1 MAKYISGIYPTESGW
16 KEFVVKPHL
25 VNFKSIKQ
33 TVPSVKGDISFEI
46 SSDENTK
53 IKLTNPDYTEAVV
66 YLPVPDGNTYKYV
79 LLNGQK
85 MWTKGKGISKQ
96 VNGVEYIGEETG
108 FIIFRIK
115 PGTWTIEGIL

>member
-1 MAKYISGIYPTESGW
+1 M
-16 KEFVVKPHL
+16 
-25 VNFKSIKQ
+25 
-33 TVPSVKGDISFEI
+33 KGDISLEI